1 MRNHQLII
9 LILAALPLAAQT
21 KVLLR
26 NTVSPLGIVARAGG
40 GTGCTRG
47 VNDFRFLVANTT
59 QGSGT
64 PSAVFAPTNGTPPCL
79 QQDANGDGN
88 YMVWVTAPLSSAVT
102 ISSNIN
108 YSVGCAES
116 AIQLNLGYRFVLY
129 RWSRLT
135 GGIVSTIH
143 TSAATTECG
152 TTLALR
158 TIAAAAPTST
168 SMQIG
173 DRIVIEIEALAVG
186 GGWGGNSARTA
197 TVGYDGAAAGT
208 RDTFVNFVNTLAFGT
223 DTANGRAVIAGL
235 FDYIKESLT
244 RGL

>member
-1 MRNHQLII
+1 MKS
-9 LILAALPLAAQT
+9 LILLFATLPLAAQT
-21 KVLLR
+21 KILMRDTL
-26 NTVSPLGIVARAGG
+26 SPLGIVAIEA
-40 GTGCTRG
+40 TPDGCGRGSQTREY
-47 VNDFRFLVANTT
+47 RVANTT

-64 PSAVFAPTNGTPPCL
+64 PSAVFAPTSTAPPCV
-79 QQDANGDGN
+79 QQNANDGGDV
-88 YMVWVTAPLSSAVT
+88 MVWVTPPLSSAVT

-116 AIQLNLGYRFVLY
+116 ATQLNLGYRFVLY

-168 SMQIG
+168 AMQIG
-173 DRIVIEIEALAVG
+173 DRVVVEIQAVAAG
-186 GGWGGNSARTA
+186 GGWAGNSSRTA

-235 FDYIKESLT
+235 FDYLKESLT